1 MTIMAMAATVGA
13 VMVPAIRTLV
23 AVVMVLAVPVDMEA
37 MVEVVAVVVNVSIIS
52 TFLLFEL
59 VILSEGKDSI

>member
-1 MTIMAMAATVGA
+1 MTTMAMAATVGA

>member
-1 MTIMAMAATVGA
+1 MTTMAMAATVGA

-52 TFLLFEL
+52 TFLMFEL